1 MTVTPQSLAYSE
13 SVRAIEQQS
22 RMVDELRSRTG
33 VLLTGAS
40 IVASFLGA
48 QALRSHGSLTTLD
61 GLAIVAF
68 AVVLATSMAIL
79 WPREWRWALSAKVLL
94 EDWAD
99 EPTRRDDVAGM
110 QAFLATTLEINWKAN
125 RLKLDKQLCLFQVA
139 AVALGA
145 EVIFW
150 TLELA

>member
-1 MTVTPQSLAYSE
+1 MTTSPESLAYAE

-48 QALRSHGSLTTLD
+48 EALRGGSNLTTLAA
-61 GLAIVAF
+61 LALIAF
-68 AVVLATSMAIL
+68 AAVLAASVAIL
-79 WPREWRWALSAKVLL
+79 WPREWRWSLGAKVLL

-99 EPTRRDDVAGM
+99 EPARRDDVGGM
-110 QAFLATTLEINWKAN
+110 LAFVATTLEKNWRAN
-125 RLKLDKQLCLFQVA
+125 DRKLDEQLRLFQVA
-139 AVALGA
+139 AIALGV
-145 EVIFW
+145 EVVLW